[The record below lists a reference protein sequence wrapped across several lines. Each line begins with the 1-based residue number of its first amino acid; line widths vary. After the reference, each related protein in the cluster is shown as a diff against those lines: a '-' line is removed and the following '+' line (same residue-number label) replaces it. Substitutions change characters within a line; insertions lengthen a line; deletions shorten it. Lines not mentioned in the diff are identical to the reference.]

1 VFFVNWCIIT
11 AIHFI
16 SMNFLIAPNAPN
28 PIYRQIVEQVRHMVA
43 GGQLQAGDE
52 LPSVRAVAL
61 EHAIN
66 PMTVS
71 KAYSML
77 ETEGLLERRRGI
89 GMVIAK
95 TKNKSSRQSNVG
107 LLLPSLANAAQI
119 ARQLGVTD
127 AQALAALQSCLDNL
141 PTKEPHENE

>member
-1 VFFVNWCIIT
+1 
-11 AIHFI
+11 
-16 SMNFLIAPNAPN
+16 MNFDISPNAPN
-28 PIYRQIVEQVRHMVA
+28 PIYRQIVEQVRRMVA
-43 GGQLQAGDE
+43 GEQVQAGDE

-71 KAYSML
+71 KAYSIL

-95 TKNKSSRQSNVG
+95 TKNRSPRQNNVA
-107 LLLPSLANAAQI
+107 LLLPALESAAQV
-119 ARQLGVTD
+119 ARQLGLTD
-127 AQALAALQSCLDNL
+127 AQALAAFQTCLDNHS
-141 PTKEPHENE
+141 TKANHDAA

>member
-1 VFFVNWCIIT
+1 
-11 AIHFI
+11 
-16 SMNFLIAPNAPN
+16 MNFDIAPNAAN
-28 PIYRQIVEQVRHMVA
+28 PIYRQIVEQLRRMVA
-43 GGQLQAGDE
+43 GGQVQAGDD

-71 KAYSML
+71 KAYSIL

-95 TKNKSSRQSNVG
+95 TKNRSPRQSNVA
-107 LLLPSLANAAQI
+107 LLLPALESAAQV
-119 ARQLGVTD
+119 ARQLGLTD
-127 AQALAALQSCLDNL
+127 LQALAAFQTCLDNH
-141 PTKEPHENE
+141 PTKASHATE

>member
-1 VFFVNWCIIT
+1 
-11 AIHFI
+11 
-16 SMNFLIAPNAPN
+16 MNFDISPNAPN
-28 PIYRQIVEQVRHMVA
+28 PIYRQIVEQVRRMVA
-43 GGQLQAGDE
+43 GGQVQAGDE

-71 KAYSML
+71 KAYSIL

-95 TKNKSSRQSNVG
+95 TKTRSPRQNNVA
-107 LLLPSLANAAQI
+107 LLLPALESAAQVV
-119 ARQLGVTD
+119 RQLGLTD
-127 AQALAALQSCLDNL
+127 AQALATFQTCLDNHS
-141 PTKEPHENE
+141 TKANHDAS